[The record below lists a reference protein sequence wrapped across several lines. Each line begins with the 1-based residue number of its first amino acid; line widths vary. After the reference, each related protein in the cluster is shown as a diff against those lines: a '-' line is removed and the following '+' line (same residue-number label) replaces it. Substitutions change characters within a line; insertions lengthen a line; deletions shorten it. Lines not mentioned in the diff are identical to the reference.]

1 MFERFTD
8 RARRAI
14 TLANQEAQRLAH
26 DHVGT
31 EHLLLG
37 IVKEGS
43 GLAAVVLQEFH
54 VDLSVVRQ
62 QVEALGHGP
71 SKSPPP
77 PQKLG
82 QTQRLLRVLEYA
94 IQEASA
100 LSHNYVGTEHLLLG
114 LLREPE
120 GTAARVLASIP
131 LKAEDV
137 RGAVLNILGS
147 APKAQDS
154 LLEQA
159 MKDLR
164 VQLAD
169 ESIEPKII
177 RTIAAALIRS
187 GWRPRQ

>member
-14 TLANQEAQRLAH
+14 MLANQEAQRLAH

-43 GLAAVVLQEFH
+43 GLAAVVLQEFD

-77 PQKLG
+77 VKLP

-100 LSHNYVGTEHLLLG
+100 LSHNYVGT
-114 LLREPE
+114 
-120 GTAARVLASIP
+120 
-131 LKAEDV
+131 
-137 RGAVLNILGS
+137 
-147 APKAQDS
+147 
-154 LLEQA
+154 
-159 MKDLR
+159 
-164 VQLAD
+164 
-169 ESIEPKII
+169 
-177 RTIAAALIRS
+177 
-187 GWRPRQ
+187 